1 MLRAAPDFRFHL
13 AKRLS
18 IIPDSTIAEC
28 ISPAVVSDHITTL
41 ATCHWPG
48 VQKDLFGRRKMRVIG
63 VGISPK

>member
-18 IIPDSTIAEC
+18 IIPDSTIAER
-28 ISPAVVSDHITTL
+28 ISPTIIPDHITALVTG
-41 ATCHWPG
+41 HRPS
-48 VQKDLFGRRKMRVIG
+48 VQKDLFGRREMWMIG